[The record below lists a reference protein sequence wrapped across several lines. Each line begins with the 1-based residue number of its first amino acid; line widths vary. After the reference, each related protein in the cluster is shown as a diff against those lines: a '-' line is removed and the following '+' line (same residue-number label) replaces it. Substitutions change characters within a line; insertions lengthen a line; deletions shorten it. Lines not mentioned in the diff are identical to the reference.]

1 MKRGHPDGLYA
12 LSAPLPFHYT
22 NMRAKGQQRML
33 EIVHDADLAA
43 SLEEGVAAMT
53 ALDSAAEYY
62 TTLSLL
68 AHAVHINPSLRHMR
82 ETAAFLPQSQLA
94 PHAPIERFHAATR
107 EKEARLAALLDA
119 ADKADAGEDTQYR
132 CRKCGS
138 RVNVSP
144 EQTRSADEGM
154 TVFVTCRNTTCRHRE
169 VRH

>member
-12 LSAPLPFHYT
+12 LCAPLPFHYT

-43 SLEEGVAAMT
+43 ALEEGVAAAT
-53 ALDSAAEYY
+53 VVDGAAEYY
-62 TTLSLL
+62 ASLSLL
-68 AHAVHINPSLRHMR
+68 AHAVYINPSLRLMR
-82 ETAAFLPQSQLA
+82 EQAVLVPEAQMA
-94 PHAPIERFHAATR
+94 PYAPIERFHAATR
-107 EKEARLAALLDA
+107 EREIRLAALLDA